1 MIAIRLL
8 WLVLCLLWLVA
19 EFKLARTKPA
29 EQPPIDYEQHSQRW
43 LWLTA
48 VLGLGVAL
56 LFKTWAYV
64 PLPLAYLPRQ
74 LLALTL
80 FASGLTLR
88 YYAIKQLGVLFTT
101 DVQISPD
108 HQLISTGVYR
118 TLRHPA
124 YTGLVLAFIAIG
136 IAMGDA
142 LALLA
147 VTLPLLFA
155 LKLRIALEEDMLCR
169 QFGDTYRNYCHS
181 RWCILPWLW

>member
-8 WLVLCLLWLVA
+8 WLVICLFWLVA
-19 EFKLARTKPA
+19 EFKLAHTKPA
-29 EQPPIDYEQHSQRW
+29 EHAPIDSEQQSQRW
-43 LWLTA
+43 LWLAA
-48 VLGLGVAL
+48 VLGLGAAL
-56 LFKTWAYV
+56 LFKTWAYM

-74 LLALTL
+74 LLALML

-88 YYAIKQLGVLFTT
+88 YQAIKQLGVLFTT

-124 YTGLVLAFIAIG
+124 YTGLMLAFMAIG

-155 LKLRIALEEDMLCR
+155 LIWRITLEEDMLSR
-169 QFGDTYRNYCHS
+169 QFGDAYQTYCKSSWRL
-181 RWCILPWLW
+181 LPWLF